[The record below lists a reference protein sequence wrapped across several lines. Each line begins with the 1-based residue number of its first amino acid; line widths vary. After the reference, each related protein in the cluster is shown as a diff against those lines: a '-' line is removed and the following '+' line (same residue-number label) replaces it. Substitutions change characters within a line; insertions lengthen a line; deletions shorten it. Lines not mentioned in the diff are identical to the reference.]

1 MSAKSHPCNAV
12 QPRIITPLLDV
23 TLRQGESHSF
33 VCAAVA
39 NPRAVFVFRLDG
51 ERITFNS
58 SKHTLFSNS
67 THGTL
72 TVLNLQ
78 GSDEGIYTCSAANR
92 YGTVSTAA
100 ALEVQGVLE
109 LLCLHTVHMSNSV
122 MGTLM
127 SHITS

>member
-1 MSAKSHPCNAV
+1 MPIQFYVAL
-12 QPRIITPLLDV
+12 QPQIITSLLDV
-23 TLRQGESHSF
+23 TLRQGESHTF

-39 NPRAVFVFRLDG
+39 NPRAVFVFRFDG

-58 SKHTLFSNS
+58 SKHTLFTNS

-100 ALEVQGVLE
+100 ALEVQGVLG
-109 LLCLHTVHMSNSV
+109 LVFGCSIVRISPILAK
-122 MGTLM
+122 
-127 SHITS
+127 